1 MLTTI
6 ATYNIALL
14 VTCNIL
20 VAIGKGRGDGHKNST
35 MSPSQVHT
43 PFRSLTNQ
51 VKQFLKKLLYVLF
64 HI

>member
-1 MLTTI
+1 MLTTT

-14 VTCNIL
+14 TTCHLL

-35 MSPSQVHT
+35 MSPSQVHN
-43 PFRSLTNQ
+43 PFRSLNNQ
-51 VKQFLKKLLYVLF
+51 VKQFLKNLLYVLF